1 MVGRVDKQNAR
12 GVKVC
17 THNRTFLSHRE
28 KEGVLRLEMQYDM
41 QDTTV
46 AEDFIV
52 QKHGLLNID
61 LDRQGNKAISSRSP
75 ILSPIAFHISNF
87 TR

>member
-1 MVGRVDKQNAR
+1 
-12 GVKVC
+12 
-17 THNRTFLSHRE
+17 
-28 KEGVLRLEMQYDM
+28 MQYDM

-61 LDRQGNKAISSRSP
+61 LDRQGNKAISSSVSP
-75 ILSPIAFHISNF
+75 ILYYPPKTA
-87 TR
+87 